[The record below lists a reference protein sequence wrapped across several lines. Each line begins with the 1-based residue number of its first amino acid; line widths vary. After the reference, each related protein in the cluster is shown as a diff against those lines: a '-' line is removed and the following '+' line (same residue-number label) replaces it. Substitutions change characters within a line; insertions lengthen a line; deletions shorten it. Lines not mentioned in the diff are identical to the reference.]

1 MGTPGGSNGRV
12 FPGLRCSINAAMTPR
27 DHALLHVP
35 HNVICKDPAR
45 LAVDENV

>member
-1 MGTPGGSNGRV
+1 MAEY
-12 FPGLRCSINAAMTPR
+12 FPDCGAASMRPMTPR
-27 DHALLHVP
+27 GHALLHVP